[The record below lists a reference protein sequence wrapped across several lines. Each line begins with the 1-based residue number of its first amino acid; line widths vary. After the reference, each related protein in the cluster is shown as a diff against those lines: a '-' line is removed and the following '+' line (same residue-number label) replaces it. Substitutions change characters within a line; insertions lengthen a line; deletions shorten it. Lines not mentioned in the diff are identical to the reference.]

1 MAQFGGMKLTNAGR
15 NILAKALTG
24 KPLKFTKAWAGD
36 GYPPSDEEI
45 LTMTD
50 LVKPHRE
57 MEIADMSIPP
67 YIGTAKITVVL
78 SNKDMTAG
86 FFLREIGLFAQDP
99 DTGAELLYGY
109 ANSGDT
115 ADYMP
120 GQDGADPVYYRF
132 DLTVIVDQ
140 AKNITAV
147 FSDNPLAV
155 THRQLDDRTD
165 EIYREIRRRNDA
177 VQHQLNCLA
186 QASMIN
192 SLEHMGQKH
201 WHG

>member
-50 LVKPHRE
+50 LVQPHRE

-132 DLTVIVDQ
+132 NLTVIVDQ

>member
-86 FFLREIGLFAQDP
+86 FFLREIGLYANDP

>member
-86 FFLREIGLFAQDP
+86 FFLREIGLYANDP

-132 DLTVIVDQ
+132 NLTVIVDQ

>member
-1 MAQFGGMKLTNAGR
+1 
-15 NILAKALTG
+15 
-24 KPLKFTKAWAGD
+24 
-36 GYPPSDEEI
+36 
-45 LTMTD
+45 
-50 LVKPHRE
+50 

-109 ANSGDT
+109 ANSQDT

-165 EIYREIRRRNDA
+165 EIYREIRKRNDA
-177 VQHQLNCLA
+177 IQHQINCLA

>member
-36 GYPPSDEEI
+36 GYPPTDAEI

-50 LVKPHRE
+50 LVQPHRE

-132 DLTVIVDQ
+132 NLTVIVDQ

-186 QASMIN
+186 QASMMN